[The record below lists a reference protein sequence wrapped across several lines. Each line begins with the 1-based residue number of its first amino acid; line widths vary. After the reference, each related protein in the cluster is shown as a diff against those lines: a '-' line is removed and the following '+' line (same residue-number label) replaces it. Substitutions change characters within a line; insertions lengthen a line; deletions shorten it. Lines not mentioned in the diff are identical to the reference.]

1 MMAAGGVGFGLIG
14 ERRPFGDGF
23 FAQPLVAFFI
33 LVGAALVV
41 LRILRARPVPDV
53 IPERV
58 LLIGC
63 FIGLAAFLAG
73 NFVGVHVLAA
83 IR

>member
-33 LVGAALVV
+33 LVGVALLA
-41 LRILRARPVPDV
+41 LRIVRARPVPEI
-53 IPERV
+53 IPERA

-73 NFVGVHVLAA
+73 NFVSVHLLAA